1 MFGDGLGGER
11 EQGGHVK
18 RGLASVWARAWR
30 GLTCS
35 DIVVCCLFPGWDIRN
50 LLRHRQDVS
59 TASEGVS
66 GTRVVWGWSRG
77 GEGTRR
83 TREKGSCER
92 VGACVACA
100 DMF

>member
-1 MFGDGLGGER
+1 MLF
-11 EQGGHVK
+11 
-18 RGLASVWARAWR
+18 
-30 GLTCS
+30 
-35 DIVVCCLFPGWDIRN
+35 VVGQCLFPGWAIRN
-50 LLRHRQDVS
+50 LLRHRQYVS

-100 DMF
+100 DLLRRVTCLVVSALVL